1 MNKVE
6 ILINVL
12 TIGEEFIFQL
22 EQLKGMSDIFNPKL
36 KHHSSK
42 TVFQF
47 EKATKK
53 LFKEIEDADAV
64 MGLYDIQRELFAEI
78 SKLSIARKYELLA
91 KIKNEN
97 TKTD

>member
-1 MNKVE
+1 MNKIE

-12 TIGEEFIFQL
+12 TVGEEFMFQL

-47 EKATKK
+47 EKATEK
-53 LFKEIEDADAV
+53 LFKEIKDADAV
-64 MGLYDIQRELFAEI
+64 MGLYNIQRELFTEIAKLNIAEK
-78 SKLSIARKYELLA
+78 SELLL
-91 KIKNEN
+91 KLQEK
-97 TKTD
+97 